1 MARWRGDSKEISS
14 DPENQSLTDPRNS
27 SSLLRRDAG
36 RRRIFAFCAAAALLM
51 MVLRGLVREEMHG
64 NDSLNVVSWN
74 IAAINNNPFEYWITH
89 EDADYNRLMYAV
101 QGFIDAPGERD
112 VAVSAV
118 FGNSQWLEL
127 KELMRAEG
135 WSGLAR
141 TEQRWQSDFQHR
153 KIIRQVSR
161 RSLLHL
167 PHTIFAEVSPPPL
180 PPPYNEQ
187 WFHEGRGAG

>member
-1 MARWRGDSKEISS
+1 MPTRSATARTLVALLCSASASIAHAMVEEDASS
-14 DPENQSLTDPRNS
+14 DSET
-27 SSLLRRDAG
+27 LRVA
-36 RRRIFAFCAAAALLM
+36 
-51 MVLRGLVREEMHG
+51 
-64 NDSLNVVSWN
+64 SWN
-74 IAAINNNPFEYWITH
+74 VAAINNNPFEYWITH